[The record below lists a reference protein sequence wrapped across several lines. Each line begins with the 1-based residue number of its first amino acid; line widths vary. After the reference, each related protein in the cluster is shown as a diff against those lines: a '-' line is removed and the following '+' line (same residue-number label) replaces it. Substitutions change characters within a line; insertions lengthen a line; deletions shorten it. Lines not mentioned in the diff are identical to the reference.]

1 MTIKNF
7 LCGCIALA
15 AFTPCTAQTQLS
27 AYQPGV
33 TAEGVVYYLPQTAVQ
48 LRVLVEKT
56 SYEPGDFARYAQRYL
71 RLNDVA
77 LEPSTTYRVT
87 SITVGPK
94 GVPDTTKVYSVK
106 CRDACLRGG
115 QETGTRE
122 PATVYERG
130 NTDRWKHGEDGRA
143 DCPRDL

>member
-87 SITVGPK
+87 SIT
-94 GVPDTTKVYSVK
+94 
-106 CRDACLRGG
+106 DACLRGG